1 MTMPSARPVPR
12 PRLWTRIARETAG
25 VGTACPSGATR
36 ISTPRAAST
45 SIAVTSA
52 GSESACVSLAR
63 NSGPSMPSASRCRQI
78 ASVIARMCVSLKVVA
93 DELPRC
99 PEVPK
104 ETRWR
109 GFSGSGIRA

>member
-1 MTMPSARPVPR
+1 
-12 PRLWTRIARETAG
+12 LWTRIARETAG
-25 VGTACPSGATR
+25 VGTRVPLRRHPHLDATGGEHLHR
-36 ISTPRAAST
+36 GDERGLGQRVRVLGQEQRPVDALGLPVPA
-45 SIAVTSA
+45 
-52 GSESACVSLAR
+52 
-63 NSGPSMPSASRCRQI
+63 QI
-78 ASVIARMCVSLKVVA
+78 ASVIARMCVSLKLVA

>member
-1 MTMPSARPVPR
+1 VRVLGQEQRPVDA
-12 PRLWTRIARETAG
+12 LG
-25 VGTACPSGATR
+25 
-36 ISTPRAAST
+36 
-45 SIAVTSA
+45 
-52 GSESACVSLAR
+52 L
-63 NSGPSMPSASRCRQI
+63 RCRQI